1 MLRLTKAVSLGP
13 AVPDSSFSV
22 TTTLTNVPMLPSLK
36 VQSAVAELPTM
47 RSRSRVLVPWAR
59 AGAERARVVSRA
71 ATAEVRIGI
80 LQGLMGATRALYP
93 AVRTAGYSAR
103 VAPINPWR
111 IPMRT
116 SAVAALLT
124 TLALSAPAL
133 AHGTKTRERL
143 RIVGNS
149 ATADWTFNDGNIG
162 TFVSVVVT
170 ENDESG
176 TAGPS
181 ETAFVSLSISRYD
194 IESGNVLITGRAEV
208 DGSQNFGFHIDH
220 NLNTATL
227 DVHDA
232 IFQDDNSFT
241 FF

>member
-1 MLRLTKAVSLGP
+1 
-13 AVPDSSFSV
+13 
-22 TTTLTNVPMLPSLK
+22 
-36 VQSAVAELPTM
+36 
-47 RSRSRVLVPWAR
+47 
-59 AGAERARVVSRA
+59 
-71 ATAEVRIGI
+71 
-80 LQGLMGATRALYP
+80 
-93 AVRTAGYSAR
+93 
-103 VAPINPWR
+103 
-111 IPMRT
+111 MRT

-143 RIVGNS
+143 RIVGNT
-149 ATADWTFNDGNIG
+149 AVADWTFNDGNIG
-162 TFVSVVVT
+162 TFVSVVVS

-176 TAGPS
+176 TAGPG

-241 FF
+241 FFNVDMHLVWTASGDPVTMEEKSNDKSPGLRVKSRFKGIFRDAVASGSIFGKNIQFTPVPSSNGQLQFNKFGELTVTTDTP